1 MVVKR
6 KYAPLRTGSSILPQ
20 LHQRSSMFTFTLTKE
35 QLAEIEDEKKVK
47 ADKRKKRAKQSK

>member
-1 MVVKR
+1 
-6 KYAPLRTGSSILPQ
+6 
-20 LHQRSSMFTFTLTKE
+20 MFTFTLTKE